1 LYFKLDQQSRQQ
13 ALGANSPDIYT
24 VEIGLNRPVNI
35 MLTPTMRKSK
45 MFEGLKSKVI
55 IENVQELIENEK
67 LEKSLVKSR
76 IGGEAKITWD
86 DYYNY
91 KEVKLA

>member
-1 LYFKLDQQSRQQ
+1 
-13 ALGANSPDIYT
+13 
-24 VEIGLNRPVNI
+24 
-35 MLTPTMRKSK
+35 

-76 IGGEAKITWD
+76 ISGESKITWD

-91 KEVKLA
+91 NEVKLA

>member
-1 LYFKLDQQSRQQ
+1 
-13 ALGANSPDIYT
+13 
-24 VEIGLNRPVNI
+24 
-35 MLTPTMRKSK
+35 

-67 LEKSLVKSR
+67 LEKSLVKRR
-76 IGGEAKITWD
+76 IGGKAKITWD

-91 KEVKLA
+91 NEVKLVLYKTCLIFVQEADFLEINMQNMKVSKIISM